1 MTIQL
6 NGEAAKTSAK
16 TVTQLLKELGL
27 ADKPVIIEH
36 NQTALLKT
44 EHETTPLSE
53 NDQLEVITLA
63 AGG

>member
-27 ADKPVIIEH
+27 ADKPVVIEH